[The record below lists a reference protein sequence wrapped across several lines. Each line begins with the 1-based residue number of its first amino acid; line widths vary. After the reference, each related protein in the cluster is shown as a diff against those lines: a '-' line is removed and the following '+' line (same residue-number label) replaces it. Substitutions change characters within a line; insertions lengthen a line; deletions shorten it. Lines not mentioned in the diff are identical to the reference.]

1 MEDIRPRTLSQVR
14 NKSENPAGASQRLSR
29 RFTPEVV
36 FASDAGGSAEGAL
49 PCLYS
54 NNSIKEPD
62 LEHRLSCVKALCGT
76 LSPYHKKQAQ
86 TLFANVQRLISLAPS
101 LGHVGFLTL
110 TTPDNCTDSKE
121 FQRRWNSFKTGF
133 LSRSYWFHSYIGV
146 YERQTRGAWHL
157 HLVVILPYDIRS
169 GCDFDQFER
178 RNYRSAPAV
187 LRQLWRD
194 LRRVLPKYGFGRHE
208 LYPIK
213 SNSEAMGRY
222 VGKYV
227 SKHLGSREVEDKGKR
242 LVVSSQNWTK
252 NSIKFN
258 WLTEGSKEWRR
269 KTEAF
274 AAILGCTEHS
284 DLYRRLGPNWAYM
297 YADII
302 FNIDEVVSRIKPG
315 TVTAFRNGMLYDLA
329 TGEELF

>member
-1 MEDIRPRTLSQVR
+1 M
-14 NKSENPAGASQRLSR
+14 
-29 RFTPEVV
+29 PEVV

-62 LEHRLSCVKALCGT
+62 LEHRLSCVKALCGI

-110 TTPDNCTDSKE
+110 TTPDNCSDSKE
-121 FQRRWNSFKTGF
+121 FQRRWNSFKTSF
-133 LSRSYWFHSYIGV
+133 LSRSYWFRSYIGV
-146 YERQTRGAWHL
+146 YERQKRGAWHL

-194 LRRVLPKYGFGRHE
+194 LRQVLPGMDLDGTNFSQCALTLKPWGD
-208 LYPIK
+208 
-213 SNSEAMGRY
+213 M
-222 VGKYV
+222 
-227 SKHLGSREVEDKGKR
+227 LGSMFQNILDQEKSKIKGKG
-242 LVVSSQNWTK
+242 
-252 NSIKFN
+252 
-258 WLTEGSKEWRR
+258 WLFLLR
-269 KTEAF
+269 
-274 AAILGCTEHS
+274 I
-284 DLYRRLGPNWAYM
+284 GP
-297 YADII
+297 
-302 FNIDEVVSRIKPG
+302 R
-315 TVTAFRNGMLYDLA
+315 TA
-329 TGEELF
+329 

>member
-14 NKSENPAGASQRLSR
+14 SKSENPAGASQRLSR

-36 FASDAGGSAEGAL
+36 FASDAGGSAGGAL

-54 NNSIKEPD
+54 NNSNKEPD
-62 LEHRLSCVKALCGT
+62 LEHRLSCVKSLCGI

-178 RNYRSAPAV
+178 RNYRTAPAV

-194 LRRVLPKYGFGRHE
+194 LRQVLPRYGFGRHE
-208 LYPIK
+208 LLPVR
-213 SNSEAMGRY
+213 SNPEAMGRY

-227 SKHLGSREVEDKGKR
+227 SKHLGSRKVEDKGKR

-258 WLTEGSKEWRR
+258 WLTEGAREWRR

-274 AAILGCTEHS
+274 AAILGCTEHL
-284 DLYRRLGPNWAYM
+284 DLYKRLGPNWAYM

-315 TVTAFRNGMLYDLA
+315 TVTAFRDGMLYDLA

>member
-14 NKSENPAGASQRLSR
+14 SKSENPAGVSQRLSR
-29 RFTPEVV
+29 RMPEVV

-54 NNSIKEPD
+54 NNSNKEPD
-62 LEHRLSCVKALCGT
+62 LEHRLSCVKALCGI

-110 TTPDNCTDSKE
+110 TTPDNCSDSKE
-121 FQRRWNSFKTGF
+121 FQRRWNSFKTSF
-133 LSRSYWFHSYIGV
+133 LSRSYWFRSYIGV
-146 YERQTRGAWHL
+146 YERQKRGAWHL

-178 RNYRSAPAV
+178 RNYRTAPAV

-194 LRRVLPKYGFGRHE
+194 LRQVLPRYGFGRHE
-208 LYPIK
+208 LLPVR
-213 SNSEAMGRY
+213 SNPEAMGRY

-227 SKHLGSREVEDKGKR
+227 SKHLGSRKVEDKGKR

-258 WLTEGSKEWRR
+258 WLTEGTREWRR

-274 AAILGCTEHS
+274 AAILGCTEHL
-284 DLYRRLGPNWAYM
+284 DLYKRLGPNWAYM

-315 TVTAFRNGMLYDLA
+315 TVTAFRDGMLYDLA

>member
-14 NKSENPAGASQRLSR
+14 SKSENPAGVSQRLSR
-29 RFTPEVV
+29 RKPEVV
-36 FASDAGGSAEGAL
+36 FASDAGGSAAGAL

-54 NNSIKEPD
+54 NNSIKESD
-62 LEHRLSCVKALCGT
+62 LEHRLSCVKALCGI

-86 TLFANVQRLISLAPS
+86 TLFANVQRLISLAPTI
-101 LGHVGFLTL
+101 GHVGFLTL
-110 TTPDNCTDSKE
+110 TTEDNCTDPKE
-121 FQRRWNSFKTGF
+121 FQRRWNSFKTSF

-146 YERQTRGAWHL
+146 YERQNRGAWHL
-157 HLVVILPYDIRS
+157 HLICTLPYDIRS

-194 LRRVLPKYGFGRHE
+194 LRQVLPKYGFGRHE
-208 LYPIK
+208 LLPVR
-213 SNSEAMGRY
+213 SNPEAMGRY
-222 VGKYV
+222 VGKYI
-227 SKHLGSREVEDKGKR
+227 SKHMGSRVPEDKGKR

-252 NSIKFN
+252 NSVKFN
-258 WLTEGSKEWRR
+258 WLTEGAKEWRR
-269 KTEAF
+269 KTGAF

-284 DLYRRLGPNWAYM
+284 DLYKRLGPNWAYM

-315 TVTAFRNGMLYDLA
+315 TVTAFRDGMLYDLA
-329 TGEELF
+329 TGAELF